1 MLIFKMKSTA
11 SESLTSKMSMALYLH
26 ETCSSLVVTLVFAT
40 PTSRP
45 CPNQTYGNARE
56 CECLT
61 SGLYDDVEMERT
73 EGGRRTARVVPKHEL
88 LVTHTARRSFC
99 TNAYLSGLDSIDIM
113 AISGHKTEAH
123 FLRYIKVTREQRA
136 KRISEHAFFQ

>member
-1 MLIFKMKSTA
+1 MNRNLKI
-11 SESLTSKMSMALYLH
+11 LGAL
-26 ETCSSLVVTLVFAT
+26 A
-40 PTSRP
+40 
-45 CPNQTYGNARE
+45 
-56 CECLT
+56 
-61 SGLYDDVEMERT
+61 GLDDDVEVERT
-73 EGGRRTARVVPKHEL
+73 EGGKRTARVVPKHEL